1 MAALPAYQEWIEM
14 IARMNPE
21 YLANFK
27 PSADTIARVQE
38 LLIKKSAGTLSD
50 EEESELNY
58 YVYLENM
65 LGLAKA
71 RAYQLIQQA

>member
-1 MAALPAYQEWIEM
+1 M

-21 YLANFK
+21 YLVNFK
-27 PSADTIARVQE
+27 PSAETVARVQE
-38 LLIKKSAGTLSD
+38 LLIKKSADTLSS
-50 EEESELNY
+50 EEESELNS

-71 RAYQLIQQA
+71 RAYQLLQHA